1 MGKTGVTHRASR
13 FFPSLPRFSPGFP
26 FLPLLLFLSACGN
39 PASPSG
45 PSRSYRMGFSPL
57 PPRNNDGA
65 AVFASL
71 EMWTQR
77 ADAGI
82 MHVQLPWA
90 AMLAGSSATAEVQK
104 DPLAVANYYRAK
116 GLQIVVVLDPTDG
129 LDRAAEAPEL
139 VAAHRSLTEPQIQ
152 ELYREYAAAVVA
164 LIHPEYLGLAAET
177 NLIRAVAPPAVY
189 AAVVKVANDAAA
201 VLLAQGTA
209 TKLFVSV
216 QVETAWGL
224 LPQAGGFQG
233 IAADLA
239 AFPFLQALGLSS
251 YPYAAWPEPTDV
263 PLDYYQRLLGTTG
276 LPALVVEGGW
286 TSASVS
292 TVVSTPA
299 KQAAYFR
306 RHAQLLDA
314 VDARFVFQLTFTDL
328 DLSSFPPP
336 LPANLFFFAYL
347 GLVDANLVA
356 KPALAVWDSLFALRR
371 R

>member
-1 MGKTGVTHRASR
+1 MR
-13 FFPSLPRFSPGFP
+13 
-26 FLPLLLFLSACGN
+26 
-39 PASPSG
+39 
-45 PSRSYRMGFSPL
+45 FSPL
-57 PPRNNDGA
+57 PPRNDPA

-71 EMWTQR
+71 GMWTQR
-77 ADAGI
+77 ADAEI

-90 AMLAGSSATAEVQK
+90 AVLAGSSASAEVAK

-139 VAAHRSLTEPQIQ
+139 VAANRSLAEPPIQ
-152 ELYREYAAAVVA
+152 LLYRQYAAAIVSQ
-164 LIHPEYLGLAAET
+164 IHPEFLGLAAET
-177 NLIRAVAPPAVY
+177 NLIRAVVPAPVY
-189 AAVVKVANDAAA
+189 AAVVKVANKAAA
-201 VLLAQGTA
+201 ELRAQGTT

-239 AFPFLQALGLSS
+239 AFPFMEALGLSS
-251 YPYAAWPEPTDV
+251 YPYAAWPDPAQL
-263 PLDYYQRLLGTTG
+263 PLDYYQRLRGTTG

-292 TVVSTPA
+292 TVVSTLE

-306 RHAQLLDA
+306 RQAELLEATDA
-314 VDARFVFQLTFTDL
+314 MFVFQLTFTDL

-336 LPANLFFFAYL
+336 LPPNLGFFAYL
-347 GLVDANLVA
+347 GLSVPTSSRSRRSRSGTAYIKSPIDDGSADLI
-356 KPALAVWDSLFALRR
+356 LFVI
-371 R
+371 